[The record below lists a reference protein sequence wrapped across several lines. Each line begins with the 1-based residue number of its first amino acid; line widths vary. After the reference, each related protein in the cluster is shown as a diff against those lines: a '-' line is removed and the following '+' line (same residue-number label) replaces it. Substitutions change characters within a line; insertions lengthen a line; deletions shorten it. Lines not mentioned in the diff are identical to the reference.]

1 MKEALEKAAEEMNSD
16 PARNS
21 LDDPN
26 DKEIDLT
33 TEEGKLLV
41 SLFGGTL
48 EKLTWLRG
56 EDCLL
61 GCVRLVRAPHHLTLV
76 RVHTVDGVQEAT
88 RDPHNRLDD
97 VLRGADSAGDTVE
110 LPGFNGEWVLGVD
123 PYRD

>member
-1 MKEALEKAAEEMNSD
+1 MKEVLERNPDFVSNPSSD
-16 PARNS
+16 T
-21 LDDPN
+21 DDL
-26 DKEIDLT
+26 EIDLT
-33 TEEGKLLV
+33 TEDGKLLV

-48 EKLTWLRG
+48 EKLTWLGG

-110 LPGFNGEWVLGVD
+110 LPGFEGEWVLGVD